1 MKFELKTL
9 PRNSSDDDII
19 AEIKR
24 VDLLVK
30 KDILSQS
37 DFNKFAKISSDGIKR
52 RFGSWKKALSLAGI
66 EHKYFGTEITEK
78 MRQQKAQYLTDN
90 EVLDEIKRA
99 AKTVDKNILTM
110 SYFDKN
116 SEISHGT
123 VARRFG
129 SWQNALAKA
138 GLEHQ
143 YSGKI
148 ITDNMKGPRPRPLTD
163 DEILLELKRIATLL
177 SKTTVT
183 VEDVKRHSNIMSS
196 TVVSR
201 RFGSW
206 TKAMEKAG
214 LKISEMYRRKY
225 SEEEYFESLL
235 NVWTQHGRQPKYS
248 EMDVPPSKISAGAYA
263 SHFGSW
269 HKALEAF
276 VSRMNQDEKEFE
288 QVDQKEKIE
297 DKSVSKKQTEIIR
310 VKTIITA
317 GDRRDIGLGLRY
329 KVLSRDNFKCV
340 RCGRNPAT
348 NPIVELHVD
357 HKIPF
362 SMGGKTIFENL
373 ETKCKECNLGKSN
386 RHSE

>member
-1 MKFELKTL
+1 MKFELQTL

-30 KDILSQS
+30 KDILSQA

-52 RFGSWKKALSLAGI
+52 RFGSWEKALNLAGL

-90 EVLDEIKRA
+90 EVLDEIKRV
-99 AKTVDKNILTM
+99 AKTVDKKILTM
-110 SYFDKN
+110 SFFDKN

-129 SWQNALAKA
+129 SWQNALTKA
-138 GLEHQ
+138 GIEHQ

-163 DEILLELKRIATLL
+163 DEILFELQRIAKLL
-177 SKTTVT
+177 NKTTVT
-183 VEDVKRHSNIMSS
+183 VEDVKSHSNIMSS

-225 SEEEYFESLL
+225 SDEEYFESLL

-248 EMDVPPSKISAGAYA
+248 EMDVSPSKISAGAYA

-276 VSRMNQDEKEFE
+276 VSRMNQDEKE
-288 QVDQKEKIE
+288 KIE
-297 DKSVSKKQTEIIR
+297 DKPVIKNQTETIR
-310 VKTIITA
+310 IKTIITA

-348 NPIVELHVD
+348 SPKVELHVD

-362 SMGGKTIFENL
+362 SIGGKTTLENL